1 MNAVVKIEAKP
12 KPALTTGNAV
22 SAMVPNS
29 IESAWRLSEVI
40 AASGMAP
47 KAYGAD
53 PNKIMVGMLAGLEIG
68 LTPFAALQS
77 IAVINGNPSLWGDG
91 ALALVLASNM
101 VDDMDESDDGE
112 TATCTIKRVGRATP
126 IVRVFSNAD
135 AAKAG
140 LKGKAGPWT
149 QYPARMRQMR
159 ARAFALRDGFPD
171 VLKGLRVAE
180 EVRDFADFADA
191 TPRPAVGV
199 NVPLT
204 GAALLAQADATADRP
219 SAASISPDADAG
231 DPINDAGQP
240 EAASTY
246 AKIAAS
252 RDWAARTIAAVAGT
266 MDRTALAE
274 LQVKRAEGL
283 SKLRSMLP
291 EAADDIDAAFAA
303 RLAVFDAD
311 DMPDAPDNDDWRTNP
326 INAG

>member
-1 MNAVVKIEAKP
+1 MTMGEVATIERSR
-12 KPALTTGNAV
+12 KPALTTGNPV

-29 IESAWRLSEVI
+29 VESAWRLAEII

-53 PNKIMVGMLAGLEIG
+53 PHKIMTGMLAGMEIG

-91 ALALVLASNM
+91 ALALVLASNL
-101 VDDMDESDDGE
+101 VEDMDESDDGE

-126 IVRVFSNAD
+126 IVRMFSNDD

-180 EVRDFADFADA
+180 ETQDYADFADA

-199 NVPLT
+199 SVPLT
-204 GAALLAQADATADRP
+204 GAALLEQAEPSPAASLPEAAVDTPQP
-219 SAASISPDADAG
+219 SAEQPSGAAPTEGASKAAEWVESFIAKVNDAPDREALMAVQLKGEKALAKLDENEPTLYALAVAAIKTRLAELDVADAG
-231 DPINDAGQP
+231 DEFGDLPG
-240 EAASTY
+240 EHE
-246 AKIAAS
+246 
-252 RDWAARTIAAVAGT
+252 V
-266 MDRTALAE
+266 LA
-274 LQVKRAEGL
+274 
-283 SKLRSMLP
+283 
-291 EAADDIDAAFAA
+291 
-303 RLAVFDAD
+303 
-311 DMPDAPDNDDWRTNP
+311 
-326 INAG
+326 

>member
-1 MNAVVKIEAKP
+1 MSAVAKIPTP
-12 KPALTTGNAV
+12 KPALTTGNHVA
-22 SAMVPNS
+22 AMVPNS

-47 KAYGAD
+47 KTYGQD

-91 ALALVLASNM
+91 ALALALASNL
-101 VDDMDESDDGE
+101 VEDMDEADDGE

-126 IVRVFSNAD
+126 IVRTFSNAD

-180 EVRDFADFADA
+180 EARDYADFAEA
-191 TPRPAVGV
+191 TPRPATGV
-199 NVPLT
+199 SVPLS
-204 GAALLAQADATADRP
+204 GAMLLEQASDDAATDRP
-219 SAASISPDADAG
+219 STASTTDAG
-231 DPINDAGQP
+231 DPSNSASGAEAGAQQDAAKAWTDARLEEIGNTDSRVTLGEIETRAKVKLANRTDLLP
-240 EAASTY
+240 LIEAAVT
-246 AKIAAS
+246 AKKAFL
-252 RDWAARTIAAVAGT
+252 D
-266 MDRTALAE
+266 
-274 LQVKRAEGL
+274 
-283 SKLRSMLP
+283 
-291 EAADDIDAAFAA
+291 AADAA
-303 RLAVFDAD
+303 
-311 DMPDAPDNDDWRTNP
+311 MEP
-326 INAG
+326 GEY